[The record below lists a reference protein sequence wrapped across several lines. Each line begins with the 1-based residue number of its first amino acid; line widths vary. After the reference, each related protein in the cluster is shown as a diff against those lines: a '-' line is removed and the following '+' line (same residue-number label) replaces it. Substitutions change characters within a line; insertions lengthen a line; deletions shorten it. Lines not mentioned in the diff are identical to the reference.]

1 MQLGRTYIYS
11 NFLKA
16 IMIFATMLLTVGVAL
31 ILTPQTDM
39 SEVAKYTVV
48 GIVWLVAL
56 YVVSRRFRTIAE
68 RNAPRPWWR
77 MTASRFLG
85 WAFAIFFCRDGDMDS
100 CGQQPTSQQSAAR
113 DCVSRIRRPVCCERA
128 AAADAPAV
136 KGGKVAGLGH

>member
-31 ILTPQTDM
+31 ILTPRTDM

-48 GIVWLVAL
+48 DIVWLVAL

-85 WAFAIFFCRDGDMDS
+85 WAFAIFFAAMGIWIAVGSNLLPSNPLLGMVYVMFSGLFVVSALRP
-100 CGQQPTSQQSAAR
+100 PT
-113 DCVSRIRRPVCCERA
+113 RRR
-128 AAADAPAV
+128 
-136 KGGKVAGLGH
+136 

>member
-1 MQLGRTYIYS
+1 MRSKIIFYP
-11 NFLKA
+11 FVLKA
-16 IMIFATMLLTVGVAL
+16 IIVFLTMLLAVGVAL

-39 SEVAKYTVV
+39 SEMTKYTIV

-85 WAFAIFFCRDGDMDS
+85 WAFAIFFAAMGIWIAVGSNLLPNNPLLGMVYLAFGGLFVMSALRP
-100 CGQQPTSQQSAAR
+100 PTR
-113 DCVSRIRRPVCCERA
+113 LR
-128 AAADAPAV
+128 
-136 KGGKVAGLGH
+136 

>member
-16 IMIFATMLLTVGVAL
+16 IMIFATMLLAVGVSL
-31 ILTPQTDM
+31 MLTPRTDM

-48 GIVWLVAL
+48 GIVWLVVL

-68 RNAPRPWWR
+68 GNAPRPWWR

-85 WAFAIFFCRDGDMDS
+85 WAFATFF
-100 CGQQPTSQQSAAR
+100 
-113 DCVSRIRRPVCCERA
+113 A
-128 AAADAPAV
+128 AAGIWIATGSDLLPSNPL
-136 KGGKVAGLGH
+136 LGIAYLAFGNLFVMSALRPPTRRR

>member
-16 IMIFATMLLTVGVAL
+16 IMIFATMLLAVGVAL
-31 ILTPQTDM
+31 MLTPRTDM

-68 RNAPRPWWR
+68 GNAPRPWWR

-85 WAFAIFFCRDGDMDS
+85 WAFAIFFAAMGIWIATGNDLLPNNPLLGIAYLAFGGLFVVSALRP
-100 CGQQPTSQQSAAR
+100 PT
-113 DCVSRIRRPVCCERA
+113 RRR
-128 AAADAPAV
+128 
-136 KGGKVAGLGH
+136 

>member
-68 RNAPRPWWR
+68 ENAPRPWWR

-85 WAFAIFFCRDGDMDS
+85 WAFAIFFAAMGIWIAVGSNLLPNNPLLGIAYLAFGGLFVVSALRP
-100 CGQQPTSQQSAAR
+100 PT
-113 DCVSRIRRPVCCERA
+113 RPVR
-128 AAADAPAV
+128 
-136 KGGKVAGLGH
+136 GGKVAGLGH

>member
-31 ILTPQTDM
+31 ILTPRTDM

-56 YVVSRRFRTIAE
+56 YVVVSRRFRTMAE
-68 RNAPRPWWR
+68 GNAPRPWWR

-85 WAFAIFFCRDGDMDS
+85 WAFAIFF
-100 CGQQPTSQQSAAR
+100 
-113 DCVSRIRRPVCCERA
+113 A
-128 AAADAPAV
+128 AAGIWIAAGSNLLETLLEKSLQGVEGGLLSGLPRLVAV
-136 KGGKVAGLGH
+136 PLELSLG

>member
-39 SEVAKYTVV
+39 SKVAKYTVV
-48 GIVWLVAL
+48 GIVWLMAL

-68 RNAPRPWWR
+68 ENAPRPWWR

-85 WAFAIFFCRDGDMDS
+85 WAFAIFFAAMGIWIAVGSNLLPNNPLLGIAYLAFGGLFVVSALRP
-100 CGQQPTSQQSAAR
+100 PT
-113 DCVSRIRRPVCCERA
+113 RPVR
-128 AAADAPAV
+128 
-136 KGGKVAGLGH
+136 GGKVTRLGH

>member
-11 NFLKA
+11 NFLRA
-16 IMIFATMLLTVGVAL
+16 MMIFATMLLAVGVAL
-31 ILTPQTDM
+31 ILTPRTDM

-68 RNAPRPWWR
+68 ENAPRPWWR

-85 WAFAIFFCRDGDMDS
+85 WAFAIFFAAMGIWIAVGSNLLPNNPLLGIAYLAFGGLFVVSALRP
-100 CGQQPTSQQSAAR
+100 PT
-113 DCVSRIRRPVCCERA
+113 RPVR
-128 AAADAPAV
+128 
-136 KGGKVAGLGH
+136 GGKVAGLGH

>member
-68 RNAPRPWWR
+68 GNAPRPWWR

-85 WAFAIFFCRDGDMDS
+85 WAFAIFFAAMGIWIAVGSNLLPNNPLLGMVYVMFGGLFVMSALRP
-100 CGQQPTSQQSAAR
+100 PTRQR
-113 DCVSRIRRPVCCERA
+113 
-128 AAADAPAV
+128 
-136 KGGKVAGLGH
+136 

>member
-1 MQLGRTYIYS
+1 MQLGRTYIYSNIYS

-16 IMIFATMLLTVGVAL
+16 IMIFATMLLAVGVAL
-31 ILTPQTDM
+31 ILIPQTDM

-77 MTASRFLG
+77 MTASRLLG
-85 WAFAIFFCRDGDMDS
+85 WAFAIFFAAMGIWIAVGSNLLPNNPLLGITYLAFGGLFVVSALRP
-100 CGQQPTSQQSAAR
+100 PTRQR
-113 DCVSRIRRPVCCERA
+113 
-128 AAADAPAV
+128 
-136 KGGKVAGLGH
+136 

>member
-16 IMIFATMLLTVGVAL
+16 IMIFATMLLAVGASL
-31 ILTPQTDM
+31 MLTPRTDM

-56 YVVSRRFRTIAE
+56 YVVSRRFRTMAE
-68 RNAPRPWWR
+68 GNAPRPWWR

-85 WAFAIFFCRDGDMDS
+85 WAFAMFF
-100 CGQQPTSQQSAAR
+100 
-113 DCVSRIRRPVCCERA
+113 A
-128 AAADAPAV
+128 AAGIWIA
-136 KGGKVAGLGH
+136 AGSNLLPSNPLLGMVYVMFGSLFVMSALRPPTRRR

>member
-68 RNAPRPWWR
+68 ENAPRPWWR

-85 WAFAIFFCRDGDMDS
+85 WAFAIFFAAMGIWIAVGSNLLPNNPLLGIAYLAFSGLFVVSALRP
-100 CGQQPTSQQSAAR
+100 PT
-113 DCVSRIRRPVCCERA
+113 RPVR
-128 AAADAPAV
+128 
-136 KGGKVAGLGH
+136 GGKVAGLGH